1 MGETVRFGVS
11 MDRSL
16 VALLDGLSA
25 TMGHENR
32 SQTIRTLVRQRVV
45 ETGAI
50 EDDRRVVGTV
60 TLTYRYGTRL
70 PTLPV
75 GDFPSLR
82 ITTNIQTHVDDEV
95 CVKVLVLTGT
105 GTEVRAWS
113 QKLLAARHV
122 VGQLTVAATDEIYRE
137 LRGE

>member
-1 MGETVRFGVS
+1 

-25 TMGHENR
+25 AMGNENR

-45 ETGAI
+45 ETG
-50 EDDRRVVGTV
+50 EMEGDRRVVATV

-70 PTLPV
+70 PTVPV
-75 GDFPSLR
+75 SDFSTLQ
-82 ITTNIQTHVDDEV
+82 ITTNIQTHVDEDI
-95 CVKVLVLTGT
+95 CVKVLVVTGT
-105 GTEVRAWS
+105 ATEIHAWS
-113 QKLLAARHV
+113 RKLLAARNV
-122 VGQLTVAATDEIYRE
+122 VGQLTVAATDEIYQE

>member
-16 VALLDGLSA
+16 VALLDELSA
-25 TMGHENR
+25 AMGHENR

-45 ETGAI
+45 EAGAI
-50 EDDRRVVGTV
+50 EPDRRVVGTV

-70 PTLPV
+70 PSVPV
-75 GDFPSLR
+75 TDYPSLQ

-95 CVKVLVLTGT
+95 CVKVLVVTGT
-105 GTEVRAWS
+105 VTEVHAWS
-113 QKLLAARHV
+113 RRLIAARDV

>member
-16 VALLDGLSA
+16 VALLDGLST

-113 QKLLAARHV
+113 RKLLAARHV
-122 VGQLTVAATDEIYRE
+122 VGQLTVAATDEIYQE

>member
-1 MGETVRFGVS
+1 MRETVRFGVS

-25 TMGHENR
+25 AMGHENR

-45 ETGAI
+45 ETGAM
-50 EDDRRVVGTV
+50 EGDRRVVGTV

-70 PTLPV
+70 PAVPV
-75 GDFPSLR
+75 SDFPTLR
-82 ITTNIQTHVDDEV
+82 ITTNIQTHVDEEI
-95 CVKVLVLTGT
+95 CVKVLVVTGMA
-105 GTEVRAWS
+105 TEVHAWS
-113 QKLLAARHV
+113 RGLLAARSV
-122 VGQLTVAATDEIYRE
+122 VGQLTVAATDETYRE

>member
-16 VALLDGLSA
+16 VALLDELSA
-25 TMGHENR
+25 AMGHENR

-45 ETGAI
+45 EAGAI
-50 EDDRRVVGTV
+50 EPDRCVVGTV

-70 PTLPV
+70 PSVPV
-75 GDFPSLR
+75 TDYPSLQ
-82 ITTNIQTHVDDEV
+82 ITTNIQTHVDDAV
-95 CVKVLVLTGT
+95 CVKVLVVTGT
-105 GTEVRAWS
+105 VTEVHAWS
-113 QKLLAARHV
+113 RRLIAARDV